1 MRLPGRLP
9 GRHPMRYP
17 VRLLLAL
24 LAVAIVSGP
33 AAAETVY
40 KSEHYRLRLVTVA
53 KGLEHPW
60 SFAFLPDGRI
70 LVTERPGRLRI
81 VGPGGTLSAP
91 VKGVPR
97 VYARGQGGLLDVIL
111 DPDFAANRVIYLS
124 YAEPG
129 AGGAGTAV
137 ARATLTD
144 GALSGLKVIFR
155 QTPKAST
162 SRHFGSRLVIARDGT
177 LFVTVG
183 ERGQRERAQDP
194 SVNRGQIVRIYRDG
208 TIPKDNPFMGK
219 SGYRPEIWS
228 YGHRNPQG
236 AALHPVTGKL
246 WTVEHGARGGDEINI
261 PLPGRNYGWPVIA
274 YGRHYWGGKIGEGTH
289 KAGMEQPIHYWDPSI
304 APSGMAFYTGDKYP
318 RWTGNVFVGA
328 LRFQLLSR
336 LVLDGEKVVKE
347 ERLFKELNERIRDV
361 RQGPDGYLYMLTD
374 SDEGVLLRIE
384 ALAP

>member
-1 MRLPGRLP
+1 
-9 GRHPMRYP
+9 MRYP
-17 VRLLLAL
+17 VRLLLAVT
-24 LAVAIVSGP
+24 AATMVSGP
-33 AAAETVY
+33 LSAQTVY
-40 KSEHYRLRLVTVA
+40 KSEHYRLRLATVA

-70 LVTERPGRLRI
+70 LVTERPGRLRM
-81 VGPGGTLSAP
+81 VRPGGRLSAP

-111 DPDFAANRVIYLS
+111 DTDFTSNRVIYLS

-129 AGGAGTAV
+129 NGGGGTAV
-137 ARATLTD
+137 ARAVLKD

-155 QTPKAST
+155 QTPKT
-162 SRHFGSRLVIARDGT
+162 SGGRHFGSRLVIARDGK
-177 LFVTVG
+177 LFITVG
-183 ERGQRERAQDP
+183 ERGERKRAQDP
-194 SVNRGQIVRIYRDG
+194 SVNRGQVVRINRDG
-208 TIPKDNPFMGK
+208 TIPKDNPFVGK
-219 SGYRPEIWS
+219 AGYRPEIWS

-246 WTVEHGARGGDEINI
+246 WTVEHGARGGDEINV

-289 KAGMEQPIHYWDPSI
+289 KDGMEQPIHYWDPSI

-318 RWTGNVFVGA
+318 QWKGNMFVGA

-336 LVLDGEKVVKE
+336 LVLNGEKVVKE
-347 ERLFKELNERIRDV
+347 ERLFDELGERIRDV
-361 RQGPDGYLYMLTD
+361 RQGPDGYLYILTD
-374 SDEGVLLRIE
+374 SDEGALMRIE
-384 ALAP
+384 PVAP